1 MDARSI
7 EILTSSFWP
16 ILKAGISFTIPLTL
30 ISFALGTTL
39 AVFVAIIR
47 ISKVPVLNKIC
58 ELYVWIIRGTP
69 LLVQLFLVFFGLP
82 KVGVVINPMPSG
94 ILVFTL
100 SIGAYSSEIIRAA
113 ILSIPKGQWEA
124 AMSLGMSYPQ
134 QLLRIILPQA
144 FKISVPPLFN
154 SFIALVK
161 DTSLAANITIP
172 EMFLTTQR
180 ITARNYE
187 PLLMYIEVGF
197 IYLIFCTVLNYVQK
211 EKNQRNYGYAGL
223 GRCHML
229 QIKHLN
235 KYFGENHVLKDISLE
250 IESHKTMAIIGSSG
264 SGKST
269 LLRCIN
275 LLETPDSGTISL
287 DGKALDFSKKLPKHQ
302 KAAFTKKTGM
312 VFQSFNLFPHK
323 TALENIM
330 EGPVTVLKKSK
341 AEACRDAIELLKRV
355 GLEDKKDSYPHQ
367 LSGGQ
372 QQRIAIARALA
383 MKPEILLFD
392 EPTSA
397 LDPELGAGV
406 LSLIKELSR
415 EDYTIIVVTH
425 NMSFAREV
433 SEEVVFVEKGEIL
446 AKGSYDELVNLHND
460 RITQF
465 LSYLD

>member
-1 MDARSI
+1 
-7 EILTSSFWP
+7 
-16 ILKAGISFTIPLTL
+16 
-30 ISFALGTTL
+30 
-39 AVFVAIIR
+39 
-47 ISKVPVLNKIC
+47 
-58 ELYVWIIRGTP
+58 
-69 LLVQLFLVFFGLP
+69 
-82 KVGVVINPMPSG
+82 
-94 ILVFTL
+94 
-100 SIGAYSSEIIRAA
+100 
-113 ILSIPKGQWEA
+113 
-124 AMSLGMSYPQ
+124 
-134 QLLRIILPQA
+134 
-144 FKISVPPLFN
+144 
-154 SFIALVK
+154 
-161 DTSLAANITIP
+161 
-172 EMFLTTQR
+172 
-180 ITARNYE
+180 
-187 PLLMYIEVGF
+187 
-197 IYLIFCTVLNYVQK
+197 
-211 EKNQRNYGYAGL
+211 
-223 GRCHML
+223 ML

-302 KAAFTKKTGM
+302 KATFTKKTGM

>member
-1 MDARSI
+1 
-7 EILTSSFWP
+7 
-16 ILKAGISFTIPLTL
+16 
-30 ISFALGTTL
+30 
-39 AVFVAIIR
+39 
-47 ISKVPVLNKIC
+47 
-58 ELYVWIIRGTP
+58 
-69 LLVQLFLVFFGLP
+69 
-82 KVGVVINPMPSG
+82 
-94 ILVFTL
+94 
-100 SIGAYSSEIIRAA
+100 
-113 ILSIPKGQWEA
+113 
-124 AMSLGMSYPQ
+124 
-134 QLLRIILPQA
+134 
-144 FKISVPPLFN
+144 
-154 SFIALVK
+154 
-161 DTSLAANITIP
+161 
-172 EMFLTTQR
+172 
-180 ITARNYE
+180 
-187 PLLMYIEVGF
+187 
-197 IYLIFCTVLNYVQK
+197 
-211 EKNQRNYGYAGL
+211 
-223 GRCHML
+223 ML

-383 MKPEILLFD
+383 MKPEILLCD

-397 LDPELGAGV
+397 LDPELGAGI

>member
-1 MDARSI
+1 
-7 EILTSSFWP
+7 
-16 ILKAGISFTIPLTL
+16 
-30 ISFALGTTL
+30 
-39 AVFVAIIR
+39 
-47 ISKVPVLNKIC
+47 
-58 ELYVWIIRGTP
+58 
-69 LLVQLFLVFFGLP
+69 
-82 KVGVVINPMPSG
+82 
-94 ILVFTL
+94 
-100 SIGAYSSEIIRAA
+100 
-113 ILSIPKGQWEA
+113 
-124 AMSLGMSYPQ
+124 
-134 QLLRIILPQA
+134 
-144 FKISVPPLFN
+144 
-154 SFIALVK
+154 
-161 DTSLAANITIP
+161 
-172 EMFLTTQR
+172 
-180 ITARNYE
+180 
-187 PLLMYIEVGF
+187 
-197 IYLIFCTVLNYVQK
+197 
-211 EKNQRNYGYAGL
+211 
-223 GRCHML
+223 ML

-235 KYFGENHVLKDISLE
+235 KYFGDNHVLKNINLE

-275 LLETPDSGTISL
+275 LLETPDSGSISL
-287 DGKALDFSKKLPKHQ
+287 DGNALDFSRKLPKHQ

-341 AEACRDAIELLKRV
+341 AEACQDAMELLKRV

-406 LSLIKELSR
+406 LSLIKELSQ

>member
-1 MDARSI
+1 
-7 EILTSSFWP
+7 
-16 ILKAGISFTIPLTL
+16 
-30 ISFALGTTL
+30 
-39 AVFVAIIR
+39 
-47 ISKVPVLNKIC
+47 
-58 ELYVWIIRGTP
+58 
-69 LLVQLFLVFFGLP
+69 
-82 KVGVVINPMPSG
+82 
-94 ILVFTL
+94 
-100 SIGAYSSEIIRAA
+100 
-113 ILSIPKGQWEA
+113 
-124 AMSLGMSYPQ
+124 
-134 QLLRIILPQA
+134 
-144 FKISVPPLFN
+144 
-154 SFIALVK
+154 
-161 DTSLAANITIP
+161 
-172 EMFLTTQR
+172 
-180 ITARNYE
+180 
-187 PLLMYIEVGF
+187 
-197 IYLIFCTVLNYVQK
+197 
-211 EKNQRNYGYAGL
+211 
-223 GRCHML
+223 ML

-235 KYFGENHVLKDISLE
+235 KNFGENHVLKDISLE

>member
-1 MDARSI
+1 
-7 EILTSSFWP
+7 
-16 ILKAGISFTIPLTL
+16 
-30 ISFALGTTL
+30 
-39 AVFVAIIR
+39 
-47 ISKVPVLNKIC
+47 
-58 ELYVWIIRGTP
+58 
-69 LLVQLFLVFFGLP
+69 
-82 KVGVVINPMPSG
+82 
-94 ILVFTL
+94 
-100 SIGAYSSEIIRAA
+100 
-113 ILSIPKGQWEA
+113 
-124 AMSLGMSYPQ
+124 
-134 QLLRIILPQA
+134 
-144 FKISVPPLFN
+144 
-154 SFIALVK
+154 
-161 DTSLAANITIP
+161 
-172 EMFLTTQR
+172 
-180 ITARNYE
+180 
-187 PLLMYIEVGF
+187 
-197 IYLIFCTVLNYVQK
+197 
-211 EKNQRNYGYAGL
+211 
-223 GRCHML
+223 ML

-330 EGPVTVLKKSK
+330 EGPVTVLKKARPRPAGMPLSF
-341 AEACRDAIELLKRV
+341 LKRV

-433 SEEVVFVEKGEIL
+433 SEEVVFVEKRRNPG
-446 AKGSYDELVNLHND
+446 KGSYDELVNLHND

>member
-1 MDARSI
+1 
-7 EILTSSFWP
+7 
-16 ILKAGISFTIPLTL
+16 
-30 ISFALGTTL
+30 
-39 AVFVAIIR
+39 
-47 ISKVPVLNKIC
+47 
-58 ELYVWIIRGTP
+58 
-69 LLVQLFLVFFGLP
+69 
-82 KVGVVINPMPSG
+82 
-94 ILVFTL
+94 
-100 SIGAYSSEIIRAA
+100 
-113 ILSIPKGQWEA
+113 
-124 AMSLGMSYPQ
+124 
-134 QLLRIILPQA
+134 
-144 FKISVPPLFN
+144 
-154 SFIALVK
+154 
-161 DTSLAANITIP
+161 
-172 EMFLTTQR
+172 
-180 ITARNYE
+180 
-187 PLLMYIEVGF
+187 
-197 IYLIFCTVLNYVQK
+197 
-211 EKNQRNYGYAGL
+211 
-223 GRCHML
+223 ML

-415 EDYTIIVVTH
+415 DDYTIFVLTH

>member
-1 MDARSI
+1 
-7 EILTSSFWP
+7 
-16 ILKAGISFTIPLTL
+16 
-30 ISFALGTTL
+30 
-39 AVFVAIIR
+39 
-47 ISKVPVLNKIC
+47 
-58 ELYVWIIRGTP
+58 
-69 LLVQLFLVFFGLP
+69 
-82 KVGVVINPMPSG
+82 
-94 ILVFTL
+94 
-100 SIGAYSSEIIRAA
+100 
-113 ILSIPKGQWEA
+113 
-124 AMSLGMSYPQ
+124 
-134 QLLRIILPQA
+134 
-144 FKISVPPLFN
+144 
-154 SFIALVK
+154 
-161 DTSLAANITIP
+161 
-172 EMFLTTQR
+172 MFLTTQR

-197 IYLIFCTVLNYVQK
+197 IYLIFCTVLNYVQNRIENK
-211 EKNQRNYGYAGL
+211 LMLTPTDKKKNQRNYRYTGL

-235 KYFGENHVLKDISLE
+235 KYFGDNHVLNDISLE

-275 LLETPDSGTISL
+275 LLETPDSGSISL
-287 DGKALDFSKKLPKHQ
+287 DGKALDFSRKLPKHQ
-302 KAAFTKKTGM
+302 KTAFTKKTGM

-341 AEACRDAIELLKRV
+341 DEACQDAMELLKRV

-406 LSLIKELSR
+406 LSLIKELSQ
-415 EDYTIIVVTH
+415 EEYTIIVVTH

>member
-1 MDARSI
+1 
-7 EILTSSFWP
+7 
-16 ILKAGISFTIPLTL
+16 
-30 ISFALGTTL
+30 
-39 AVFVAIIR
+39 
-47 ISKVPVLNKIC
+47 
-58 ELYVWIIRGTP
+58 
-69 LLVQLFLVFFGLP
+69 
-82 KVGVVINPMPSG
+82 
-94 ILVFTL
+94 
-100 SIGAYSSEIIRAA
+100 
-113 ILSIPKGQWEA
+113 
-124 AMSLGMSYPQ
+124 
-134 QLLRIILPQA
+134 
-144 FKISVPPLFN
+144 
-154 SFIALVK
+154 
-161 DTSLAANITIP
+161 
-172 EMFLTTQR
+172 
-180 ITARNYE
+180 
-187 PLLMYIEVGF
+187 
-197 IYLIFCTVLNYVQK
+197 
-211 EKNQRNYGYAGL
+211 
-223 GRCHML
+223 ML

-406 LSLIKELSR
+406 LSLIKELSQ